1 MVLMVSNYETN
12 GTLELGDKE
21 MRLKKLCVGL
31 AGMALGF
38 TAVAADLGPT
48 LNKIR
53 TSGVMTIGYN
63 ETSIPFSFTGN
74 GGKAEGYA
82 VELCQKVADRVKSE
96 LGLPNLEIRYVP
108 ATSQTRIPL
117 LTNGTVDIECSSTTE
132 TLTRNRQVD
141 FSFNHYITGTKCMA
155 RKDSN
160 VAKVDDLDG
169 KTIAL
174 VQGSTTERHLDRIAK
189 QRGVENLRVLNIKSF
204 TEGLIAVETGRADTF
219 CTDETLIR
227 GLHAKSRKKED
238 IMVMDEMLSV
248 EPYALMLPRNDSE
261 FRLLVNKTLAAEFR
275 DKNYEGIFNKWLAPL
290 GFELDERTRLVYQ
303 LTAKPE

>member
-1 MVLMVSNYETN
+1 
-12 GTLELGDKE
+12 
-21 MRLKKLCVGL
+21 MRSKKWFAAL
-31 AGMALGF
+31 AGVTLAF
-38 TAVAADLGPT
+38 SSVAADLGPT
-48 LNKIR
+48 LSKIR
-53 TSGVMTIGYN
+53 DSGVMTIGYN

-74 GGKAEGYA
+74 GGNAEGYA
-82 VELCQKVADRVKSE
+82 VDLCRKVADRVKSE
-96 LGLPNLEIRYVP
+96 LGLEKLQVRYVP

-117 LTNGTVDIECSSTTE
+117 LTNGTIDIECSSTTE

-160 VAKVDDLDG
+160 VLKVTDLDG

-189 QRGVENLRVLNIKSF
+189 DRNVNNLRVLNIKSF

-227 GLHAKSRKKED
+227 GLHAKSRKKDD
-238 IMVMDEMLSV
+238 IIVMDEMLSV
-248 EPYALMLPRNDSE
+248 EPYALMVRRDDSE

-275 DKNYEGIFNKWLAPL
+275 DRGYEGIFNKWLAPL
-290 GFELDERTRLVYQ
+290 GFELDERTRLVYE